1 MAARAMWKGVIQ
13 CADME
18 IPVKL
23 YAAVEDQRV
32 PFRMLNRKDQSP
44 VRQSMVHP
52 DTGNAVP
59 HERTR
64 RAYIA
69 ESGHRVI
76 LTAEEL
82 KTLEPKE
89 SRDIEILSFVPPAEL
104 DHRWYERPYYLG
116 PDNSRDEYF
125 ALTEALEKTGLEGV
139 ARWVMRRR
147 QYRGALRLHEGYPV
161 LMSLRNASEVI
172 PAEALPAPGGPA
184 LDAKELDMARQLIG
198 MLSAELDLS
207 SYHDEYRARV
217 EKMLDAKS
225 HGGGLKLVKPRRKA
239 PTDDDLSRA
248 LQASLKAARKAA

>member
-13 CADME
+13 CADLE

-32 PFRMLNRKDQSP
+32 PFRMLNRKDKTP
-44 VRQSMVHP
+44 VRQLMVHP
-52 DTGNAVP
+52 DTGKSVA
-59 HERTR
+59 HEHTR

-69 ESGHRVI
+69 ESGRRVI

-82 KTLEPKE
+82 KALEPEE
-89 SRDIEILSFVPPAEL
+89 SRDIEILSFVPPAEI

-116 PDNSRDEYF
+116 PDNSREKYF
-125 ALTEALEKTGLEGV
+125 ALAEALEKTGLEGV
-139 ARWVMRRR
+139 ASWVMRRR
-147 QYRGALRLHEGYPV
+147 QYHGALRLHEGYPV
-161 LMSLRNASEVI
+161 LMSMRNAAEVVS
-172 PAEALPAPGGPA
+172 AEALPAPGGPA

-207 SYHDEYRARV
+207 AYHDEYRGRV
-217 EKMLDAKS
+217 EKMLDAKAR
-225 HGGGLKLVKPRRKA
+225 GGRLKLVKPRPKA
-239 PTDDDLSRA
+239 PTDDLSRA

>member
-13 CADME
+13 CADVE

-52 DTGNAVP
+52 VTGKTVP

-76 LTAEEL
+76 LSAAEL
-82 KTLEPKE
+82 KALEPEE
-89 SRDIEILSFVPPAEL
+89 SRDIEILAFVPPAEL

-116 PDNSRDEYF
+116 PDASSKQYF
-125 ALTEALEKTGLEGV
+125 ALTEALEKSGLEGV
-139 ARWVMRRR
+139 ARWVMRGR

-161 LMSLRNASEVI
+161 LMSLRNAAEVI
-172 PAEALPAPGGPA
+172 PADALPAPGGPA
-184 LDAKELDMARQLIG
+184 LDARELDMARQLIG
-198 MLSAELDLS
+198 MLSADLDLS
-207 SYHDEYRARV
+207 AYHDEYRGRV
-217 EKMLDAKS
+217 EELLQTKAR
-225 HGGGLKLVKPRRKA
+225 GGRLKLVKPRRKA
-239 PTDDDLSRA
+239 PIDDLSQA